1 MVVRYRM
8 AEPSK
13 SRFWAGSDSS
23 ESESDGSLS
32 SDNEEETGKQNV
44 QGGNKWFMDQE
55 SDSEDEQTRVVKSA
69 QSKAE
74 DAFAAKLK
82 ELRNSLKIQDWNR
95 VSDCFQEFNS
105 LLTKHSEVVKANG
118 TPRNYLAALKVLQ
131 GSIEELS
138 KNRAA
143 QKKLSKTNA
152 KSFNA
157 LRGRMKKHM
166 ADYQE
171 EVDTFEEKHLSEE
184 DSEGSESDS
193 DSDSDSGSEESSSSE
208 ASESEE
214 SEDEPRAERPKSK
227 WLAGSDSEDWDED
240 ESSSSSSDSEA
251 GNLTGRARWVKREKV
266 VDKEQDK
273 LKKEKERL
281 EKERKRKERREVKEE
296 KEGSKLGA
304 AETKKEEVLTPE
316 ILEKQVMI
324 IIAARGKKG
333 VNRADQVVQLRQLSV
348 KAIPFGAKQRLP
360 MLMHL
365 ITAQFDYKS
374 KIDEH
379 MPTKMWRKACKD
391 IFMVMRILRENQE
404 LRLGQVESDTVG
416 AIKAIMKGKSGKEA
430 STGATTEAKIPEGEK
445 TPAVAEEKKQEDDNV
460 VRVVGDLSVFV
471 ERLANEYQKSLRHI
485 DQHSREYIDRL
496 SDEADLI
503 KIARLVMEYMKR
515 IGDSKK
521 ASRLTLLCIEHI
533 YYKHDSVAVPV
544 HRAQAITE
552 KFGAREFFHPACW
565 TSGGE
570 KAEGALEVERMHPG
584 AALGNIDSVVE
595 VEEYDAHQDMEEL
608 CSYMYLNG
616 DDRGRCRAMLCHIYH
631 FSLHDKFYKARDLL
645 LMSRLQD
652 TIFNTEIET
661 QILFNRM
668 MVQLGLCAFRAGL
681 IKECHSC
688 LVDICSQGRAK
699 ELLAQGLA
707 WRNSR
712 YERNLEKEK
721 AERRRLVPYHL
732 HINLDLLECCHLVS
746 AMLLEIPYQAKSE
759 FDATNQVISKSFRRY
774 LDNYARQVFTG
785 PPENTRDHVMA
796 AALALK
802 QGEWKR
808 CSDLL
813 LNLTVW
819 NLLPN
824 PETVKEMMLKKIKEE
839 ALRTYMLAYSSHYK
853 SMKLEQLCELFAMKE
868 NEVHAVVSKMMI
880 SDELQ
885 ASWDQPTAS
894 IILHKLE
901 PSHLQALALQFAD
914 KVAQVVD
921 SNERAMGGGFEFGQ
935 GGKDREKGY
944 GAEGKSNKN
953 YRGPRRGRWQHGYR
967 PQYKNKANTS
977 YRKNRIKSK
986 YGTATVET

>member
-1 MVVRYRM
+1 MG
-8 AEPSK
+8 EPK

-23 ESESDGSLS
+23 DSESDGSLS
-32 SDNEEETGKQNV
+32 SENEEETGKTAM

-55 SDSEDEQTRVVKSA
+55 SDSEDEQTRVVRSA
-69 QSKAE
+69 QTKAE
-74 DAFAAKLK
+74 EAFAAKLK
-82 ELRNSLKIQDWNR
+82 EMRNSLKIKDWNK
-95 VSDCFQEFNS
+95 VADCFQEFNT
-105 LLTKHSEVVKANG
+105 LLTKHGEVVKANG
-118 TPRNYLAALKVLQ
+118 TPRNYIAALKVLQ
-131 GSIEELS
+131 ESIDELS

-166 ADYQE
+166 VDYQK
-171 EVDTFEEKHLSEE
+171 EVDEFQEKSLSED
-184 DSEGSESDS
+184 DSDSQSDDSDESDS
-193 DSDSDSGSEESSSSE
+193 DSSDSSSSGESEFDSDSG
-208 ASESEE
+208 
-214 SEDEPRAERPKSK
+214 EDARERPKSK
-227 WLAGSDSEDWDED
+227 WLDGSDSEDWDDD

-296 KEGSKLGA
+296 KEGSKQSVSEA
-304 AETKKEEVLTPE
+304 KKEEVLTPE
-316 ILEKQVMI
+316 LLEKQVML

-348 KAIPFGAKQRLP
+348 KAIPFGPKKELP

-379 MPTKMWRKACKD
+379 MPTEMWQQACKD
-391 IFMVMRILRENQE
+391 MFVVMRILRENPD

-416 AIKAIMKGKSGKEA
+416 AIKAILKGKGGKESSAPTTAAVA
-430 STGATTEAKIPEGEK
+430 SESKIPAGDKAAEATT
-445 TPAVAEEKKQEDDNV
+445 EEKKQEDDSV

-496 SDEADLI
+496 SDEGSLI

-515 IGDSKK
+515 IGESKK
-521 ASRLTLLCIEHI
+521 ASRLALLCIEHI
-533 YYKHDSVAVPV
+533 YYKHDTVAVPV

-565 TSGGE
+565 TSGG
-570 KAEGALEVERMHPG
+570 ASAQGTVNVENMHPG
-584 AALGNIDSVVE
+584 ASLGDIDSVVQ
-595 VEEYDAHQDMEEL
+595 VEEYDAHEEMEEL

-688 LVDICSQGRAK
+688 LVDICSQSRAK

-721 AERRRLVPYHL
+721 AERRRLVPYHM

-824 PETVKEMMLKKIKEE
+824 PDNVKAMMLKKIKEE

-853 SMKLEQLCELFAMKE
+853 SMKLAQLCELFAMKE

-921 SNERAMGGGFEFGQ
+921 SNERAMGGGFEFNQ
-935 GGKDREKGY
+935 GGKDREKGF
-944 GAEGKSNKN
+944 GTDGKSNKN

-986 YGTATVET
+986 YGTATVES